1 MNSIEYH
8 YDANV
13 GMSWSSKGSH
23 GPDISDA
30 RNDKSAT
37 VQDKDPVSQ
46 PLLNGSLLDSTI
58 CLPSSSVTLPKNKLD
73 FTTPTSLQSAPD
85 ERAPLE
91 GNSGAS
97 SLPTNS
103 SYRSETVSENGGA
116 NFEIQHIMGQFD
128 KDDLILVGENDGSSR
143 LPLQVPFLDTSINHP
158 PRKSSL
164 EPLHYASK
172 STSLS
177 SPRLSST
184 TNVSQLPPQWPAGVV
199 IDSHPIPDRSSTSH
213 SRSDDYSII
222 PPTGSGTVSSDPILT
237 PAPNTEP
244 DLTFDFHR
252 FLEQLRHRTA
262 DPVAKFLRSFLVEF
276 GKKKWMAHEQGKI
289 ISDFLAFITNKMAVC
304 DVWRSLSD
312 VEFDNAKEGMEKLVM
327 NRLYSQT
334 FSPAIPSAAHTSAAK
349 SKQNTLDRLLERGR
363 TGQHQEDIE
372 RDEILSQK
380 VRIYGWVREEHL
392 DILPVNDGGL
402 RFLALAQK
410 GMSSLQRNWL
420 SWPDLSDQELL
431 RINSYRAPRDKIICV
446 LNCCKVI
453 FGEFFPPEHCCY

>member
-1 MNSIEYH
+1 MFCGS

-13 GMSWSSKGSH
+13 GMSWSSKGFH
-23 GPDISDA
+23 GPAADVTDV
-30 RNDKSAT
+30 RNDKSAPI
-37 VQDKDPVSQ
+37 QDKNSVPQ
-46 PLLNGSLLDSTI
+46 PLPNGSLLDSTI
-58 CLPSSSVTLPKNKLD
+58 SLD
-73 FTTPTSLQSAPD
+73 LTPPQSLLSPPD
-85 ERAPLE
+85 EGKLVER
-91 GNSGAS
+91 NSGAL
-97 SLPTNS
+97 SLPTKS
-103 SYRSETVSENGGA
+103 SNRSEVVSENGGTDS
-116 NFEIQHIMGQFD
+116 EIQNIMGQFD
-128 KDDLILVGENDGSSR
+128 KDNINHVGDTDSAPR
-143 LPLQVPFLDTSINHP
+143 LSIQVPFLDASINHP

-164 EPLHYASK
+164 EPLQYASDFPD

-177 SPRLSST
+177 SPRLSSV
-184 TNVSQLPPQWPAGVV
+184 TNVSQIPKQWPADVV
-199 IDSHPIPDRSSTSH
+199 IDSHPRPDRSSTSH
-213 SRSDDYSII
+213 SRSDDYSKI
-222 PPTGSGTVSSDPILT
+222 PPTGPGTASSHSLLT
-237 PAPNTEP
+237 PELNTEP

-276 GKKKWMAHEQGKI
+276 GKKKWMAHEQAKI
-289 ISDFLAFITNKMAVC
+289 IGDFLAFISNKMAVC

-312 VEFDNAKEGMEKLVM
+312 TEFDNAKEGMEKLVM

-334 FSPAIPSAAHTSAAK
+334 FSPAIPSGASTSSAK

-410 GMSSLQRNWL
+410 GMSHLHRKWL
-420 SWPDLSDQELL
+420 SWPDLSDKRVAEDQFVSSTKRQNHMCLELL
-431 RINSYRAPRDKIICV
+431 QNYLR
-446 LNCCKVI
+446 
-453 FGEFFPPEHCCY
+453 